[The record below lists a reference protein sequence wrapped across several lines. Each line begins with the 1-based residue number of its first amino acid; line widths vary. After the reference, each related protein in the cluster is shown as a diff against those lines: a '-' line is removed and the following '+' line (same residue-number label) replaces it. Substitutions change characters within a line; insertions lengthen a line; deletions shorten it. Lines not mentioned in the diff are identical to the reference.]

1 MPFFKRAISDRQ
13 PKGLS
18 FLFFTELWERF
29 GFYTL
34 QTIVI
39 LYMSS
44 SLDISAETSYLLYG
58 AFSSLIYLSP
68 VLGGY
73 VADRFV
79 SLRTSIF
86 LGALLMLVG
95 YVLAAFSS
103 LTVFLA
109 GLSVIVV
116 GNGLFKPNVPS
127 MLGTLYKE
135 NDPRRDGG
143 YTLLYMGINIG
154 AFLPYLFA
162 DKFVEAVGWHMG
174 FLLAAVSM
182 LLGMMIFVLGRFN
195 LPDRKPTHL
204 FQTKS
209 KTLFGATFC
218 MGLLLAIA
226 VVHLLLQF
234 PSKADDSF
242 VVASILILA
251 VVISFLLKQKNPER
265 RNKMLAALILIAVS
279 VGFWAVYN
287 QTYTTLLSF
296 AETNMSHSWLGF
308 TFTSSSSQYF
318 NPVFIIL
325 LSPILSKLWIHLD
338 ERNMNPSTPMKFT
351 LGALFMALGFFLLW
365 IGGSFFSNEGLSSPG
380 WLIGSFFLQT
390 IGELLLTPV
399 GLAMISELSPPNL
412 VGMMMGVWFL
422 TQFAAYAIGGGLA
435 HVANVA
441 NASATQSLGIYSHA
455 FFVYGSMSFALAIAS
470 YMLVPYLKGLIGYS
484 KEV

>member
-1 MPFFKRAISDRQ
+1 MPFFKKAVSERQ

-44 SLDISAETSYLLYG
+44 DLDISYETSYLLYG

-73 VADRFV
+73 IADRFI
-79 SLRTSIF
+79 SLRMSIL
-86 LGALLMLVG
+86 LGALLLLIG
-95 YVLAAFSS
+95 YVMVAFSS
-103 LTVFLA
+103 LPLFLV

-116 GNGLFKPNVPS
+116 GNGLFKPNIPA
-127 MLGTLYKE
+127 MLGELYKE
-135 NDPRRDGG
+135 QDPRRDGG
-143 YTLLYMGINIG
+143 YTLLYMGINVG

-182 LLGMMIFVLGRFN
+182 LLGMIIFILGRPS
-195 LPDRKPTHL
+195 LPDKKPKFL
-204 FQTKS
+204 FKTKS
-209 KTLFGATFC
+209 KPLFGITFC
-218 MGLLLAIA
+218 LGLLVAIA
-226 VVHLLLQF
+226 VVNLLLKF
-234 PSKADDSF
+234 PAKTDDNL
-242 VVASILILA
+242 VVASAFIMGL
-251 VVISFLLKQKNPER
+251 VIFFLLKQKNPER
-265 RNKMLAALILIAVS
+265 KKMLAALILIVVS

-296 AETNMSHSWLGF
+296 AETNMESSWLGF
-308 TFTSSSSQYF
+308 TFSSSASQYF
-318 NPVFIIL
+318 NPFFIIF

-338 ERNMNPSTPMKFT
+338 EKNLNPSTPLKFT
-351 LGALFMALGFFLLW
+351 LGALFMALGFFLLA
-365 IGGSFFSNEGLSSPG
+365 IGVRFFGNAGLCSPG

-435 HVANVA
+435 RVANVVDV
-441 NASATQSLGIYSHA
+441 SAIQSIGIYSHA
-455 FFVYGSMSFALAIAS
+455 FFIYGGMSLILAIAS
-470 YMLVPYLKGLIGYS
+470 FLLIPYLKGLIGYS

>member
-1 MPFFKRAISDRQ
+1 MFRKAIDGRQ

-44 SLDISAETSYLLYG
+44 GLDISYETSYLLYG

-73 VADRFV
+73 VADRFI
-79 SLRTSIF
+79 SLRASIL
-86 LGALLMLVG
+86 LGALLLLIG
-95 YVLAAFSS
+95 YVLVACTS
-103 LTVFLA
+103 LPLFLI

-116 GNGLFKPNVPS
+116 GNGLFKPNLPN

-182 LLGMMIFVLGRFN
+182 LLGMIIFILGRST
-195 LPDRKPTHL
+195 LPDRRPTFL
-204 FQTKS
+204 SKTKS
-209 KTLFGATFC
+209 KPLFAITFC
-218 MGLLLAIA
+218 LALVVAIA
-226 VVHLLLQF
+226 VVHLLLKF
-234 PSKADDSF
+234 PAKTDDSL
-242 VVASILILA
+242 VIASVIIFG
-251 VVISFLLKQKNPER
+251 VVIFFLLKQKNPER
-265 RNKMLAALILIAVS
+265 KKMLAALILITVS

-296 AETNMSHSWLGF
+296 AETNMSGSWLGF
-308 TFTSSSSQYF
+308 TFSSNASQYF
-318 NPVFIIL
+318 NPFFIIF

-338 ERNMNPSTPMKFT
+338 EKNLNPSTPMKFT
-351 LGALFMALGFFLLW
+351 LGAMFMALGFFLLGV
-365 IGGSFFSNEGLSSPG
+365 GGKFFGHDGLSSPG

-422 TQFAAYAIGGGLA
+422 TQFAAFAIGGGLA

-441 NASATQSLGIYSHA
+441 NVTAVQSLSIYSKA
-455 FFVYGSMSFALAIAS
+455 FFLYGGMSLILALVS
-470 YMLVPYLKGLIGYS
+470 YLLIPYLKELIGYS